1 MRNAPIPLCNAAFR
15 ASAACSLYETILE
28 KANDEEV
35 SKSLSDLISI
45 ACDINYEISR
55 SLAALMEEKHHG

>member
-1 MRNAPIPLCNAAFR
+1 MRDAPIHLCNAAFR
-15 ASAACSLYETILE
+15 ASAACSLYEIILE
-28 KANDEEV
+28 KANNEEV

-55 SLAALMEEKHHG
+55 TLAALMEDAA